1 MKYSIKVGKVINGTN
16 VEFIATDITGGEF
29 HFVRDDLIKQIN
41 ELGGSAPIVET
52 NYQPAT
58 NFGGNPISDKQVK
71 HLRGLGY
78 TGNLEGLTITQA
90 SELIQQIYNERGI
103 QPGQWHKKS

>member
-16 VEFIATDITGGEF
+16 VEFIATDIAGGDF

-58 NFGGNPISDKQVK
+58 NFGGNQISDKQEK

-78 TGNLEGLTITQA
+78 TGNHEGLTITQA
-90 SELIQQIYNERGI
+90 SELIQQIYNEKGI